1 MSNYSFKSP
10 IITIF
15 GGTGFLG
22 RYIVNRLAKLGY
34 IINVVTRFPNEAIFL
49 KTSGNVGQINFVK
62 GSFSNLSKLS
72 YLLSSSEIVINCV
85 GILNEEKNKKFRQ
98 IHSDAPE
105 KLAIL
110 AKDKGVKNL
119 FIFLQLERIKNQIAI
134 MQNLK
139 VLEKPKYLMHFQMQ

>member
-22 RYIVNRLAKLGY
+22 RYIVNRLAKSGY
-34 IINVVTRFPNEAIFL
+34 IINVVTRSPNEAIFL

-62 GSFSNLSKLS
+62 GSFSNISKLS
-72 YLLSSSEIVINCV
+72 YSLSTSEIVINCV
-85 GILNEEKNKKFRQ
+85 GILNEGKNQKFRQ
-98 IHSDAPE
+98 IHSDIPE

-110 AKDKGVKNL
+110 SKNLGVK
-119 FIFLQLERIKNQIAI
+119 ITKIGKIISGKRKSMIIDTKGKQIKAI
-134 MQNLK
+134 SRAYVHQ
-139 VLEKPKYLMHFQMQ
+139 F